1 MPANRVNY
9 IVLYTTDSQVYAT
22 ATKQI
27 ALDTPPPNGVAFED
41 KRVLFIAY
49 QPDNEILSVHPL
61 PQEEVLQALHN
72 LPEAEPPKK
81 KTKKK
86 DKDVQA

>member
-1 MPANRVNY
+1 MPANRINY
-9 IVLYTTDSQVYAT
+9 IVLFTTDSQVYAT

-27 ALDTPPPNGVAFED
+27 ALDTLPPDGVASED

-61 PQEEVLQALHN
+61 PQEEVLQAL
-72 LPEAEPPKK
+72 LDAPPPKPK
-81 KTKKK
+81 KTKPK
-86 DKDVQA
+86 DNDGEA

>member
-1 MPANRVNY
+1 MPANRINY
-9 IVLYTTDSQVYAT
+9 IVLYRNDSQVFGT
-22 ATKQI
+22 ASKSI
-27 ALDTPPPNGVAFED
+27 ALETPPPDGVELED

-61 PQEEVLQALHN
+61 PQEEVLN
-72 LPEAEPPKK
+72 AEIKEK

-86 DKDVQA
+86 EEK